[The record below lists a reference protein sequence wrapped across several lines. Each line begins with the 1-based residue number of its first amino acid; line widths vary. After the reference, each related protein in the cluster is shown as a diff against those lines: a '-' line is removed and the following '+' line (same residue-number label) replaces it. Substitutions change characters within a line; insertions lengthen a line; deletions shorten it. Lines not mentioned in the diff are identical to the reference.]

1 MVEIANTAINAAK
14 PENTTELEKRNGVYT
29 FDMWLEKTNSN
40 NYSPPG
46 ENYDNYY
53 QNIGEISRDFT
64 WLEDVVM

>member
-1 MVEIANTAINAAK
+1 METRH
-14 PENTTELEKRNGVYT
+14 TDELEKKKNGVYT
-29 FDMWLEKTNSN
+29 FDMWLEKTSS

-46 ENYDNYY
+46 ENYDNY